1 MSTEIMDEQCEIERL
16 REDNAKLREELS
28 MATTCLHCD
37 CNNDDA
43 TCTCAPQT
51 IDRVRGLKDKNAK
64 LREQLTGAQT
74 TIALA
79 EAVALRHEQTELAD
93 LRRVLL
99 VPLDYISV
107 QREEHDN
114 LRLVAEAARRWAHD
128 QQTMNRVALQQ
139 AVAALEAKP

>member
-16 REDNAKLREELS
+16 RE
-28 MATTCLHCD
+28 
-37 CNNDDA
+37 
-43 TCTCAPQT
+43 
-51 IDRVRGLKDKNAK
+51 
-64 LREQLTGAQT
+64 QLTGAQT

-79 EAVALRHEQTELAD
+79 EEQLRHEQTELAH